1 MCVKCVQKQED
12 KYESNVLPPIPE
24 DSTGS
29 SNRTITN
36 SRRSSVWNR
45 AISSLESRFQV
56 SLQLFSKVTFQS
68 SEFIVQTFFRC
79 LQTRWKTIQLHKMLL
94 PKALF
99 HLVHQCS
106 CLMLYLV
113 LKKVPILN

>member
-1 MCVKCVQKQED
+1 MRPLELKAKILDPENEEKTIGEANLQSSIQNVKGVQKQED

-29 SNRTITN
+29 SNETITN

-56 SLQLFSKVTFQS
+56 S
-68 SEFIVQTFFRC
+68 
-79 LQTRWKTIQLHKMLL
+79 H
-94 PKALF
+94 
-99 HLVHQCS
+99 
-106 CLMLYLV
+106 
-113 LKKVPILN
+113 

>member
-1 MCVKCVQKQED
+1 MRPLELKAKIIDSENEEKIVGEANLESSTQNVKGVPKTED

-29 SNRTITN
+29 SNGTITN

-56 SLQLFSKVTFQS
+56 SL
-68 SEFIVQTFFRC
+68 
-79 LQTRWKTIQLHKMLL
+79 
-94 PKALF
+94 
-99 HLVHQCS
+99 
-106 CLMLYLV
+106 
-113 LKKVPILN
+113 